1 MIPTYINDWLS
12 IIEQMNNDNKWLNV
26 ILKK

>member
-12 IIEQMNNDNKWLNV
+12 IIEQMNNDNKWLNL